1 MNEDSKRALSIPAK
15 ILSEVS
21 KFVIGKEDIKE
32 ILMMAL
38 LAGGHVLIEGLPGV
52 AKTTTAKTFAQAI
65 GGEFKR
71 IQLTPDMLPAD
82 ITGFYIYSP
91 GGNSTLTPGPIF
103 ANIVLADELNR
114 TTPRT
119 QAALLEAMQEN
130 QVSIDGV
137 THPLVSPF
145 MVIASQRPYG
155 AEGTYPLTDVQVD
168 RFMLRVWAG
177 YPSTE
182 EEKQVIEK
190 IDSLEHPE
198 IQPTVAPEEILALR
212 QATKEVSVSERVRD
226 YIVALV
232 HHVRQD
238 PDALAA
244 GPSPRATISLY
255 KGSRAMALLQERD
268 FVIPDDVKRLALPA
282 LEHRARVKPEA
293 EMEGITPR
301 SLVERALEGVPVP
314 KIE

>member
-1 MNEDSKRALSIPAK
+1 MSIPAK
-15 ILSEVS
+15 ILNEVS
-21 KFVIGKEDIKE
+21 RFVIGKDDIKE
-32 ILMMAL
+32 TLMVAL
-38 LAGGHVLIEGLPGV
+38 ITGGHVLIEGLPGV
-52 AKTTTAKTFAQAI
+52 AKTLIAKTFAQTI

-91 GGNSTLTPGPIF
+91 DGSSRFTPGPIF
-103 ANIVLADELNR
+103 GNVVLADELNR

-137 THPLVSPF
+137 THPLVLPF
-145 MVIASQRPYG
+145 MVVASQMPYG
-155 AEGTYPLTDVQVD
+155 SEGTYPLTEVQAD
-168 RFMLRVWAG
+168 RFMLRAWGG
-177 YPSTE
+177 YPSIE

-190 IDSLEHPE
+190 IDSLEQPD
-198 IQPTVAPEEILALR
+198 IQSTVAPEEILALR
-212 QATKEVSVSERVRD
+212 QAAKEVHVSERVTD

-244 GPSPRATISLY
+244 GPSPRASISLY
-255 KGSRAMALLQERD
+255 KASRAMALLQERD

-293 EMEGITPR
+293 EMEGITSR
-301 SLVERALEGVPVP
+301 ALVERALDGVPVP
-314 KIE
+314 KTE